1 MQISGSVLVQAPTI
15 TGTDHVVPGTPVSV
29 TLSGASTP
37 FWTFTA
43 GTTKSADLVTVKAG
57 QGPFVNTG
65 VQVFYDY
72 TITYNDTSGQI
83 RLSR

>member
-1 MQISGSVLVQAPTI
+1 MQISGSVLGQAPTI
-15 TGTDHVVPGTPVSV
+15 AGTDHVVAGTRVSITV
-29 TLSGASTP
+29 SGASTP

-43 GTTKSADLVTVKAG
+43 GTTKSADLVTVRTG

-65 VQVFYDY
+65 VQAFYDY